1 MAATQ
6 FNLIA
11 AMDHF
16 PEPMNSDPRAHR
28 AGMHPASLAIA
39 AMNPC
44 GNLKNISRH

>member
-11 AMDHF
+11 AMDQF

-28 AGMHPASLAIA
+28 AGMHPAAWVIDSI
-39 AMNPC
+39 NPF
-44 GNLKNISRH
+44 GSLKNISRH